1 MLHYSKMILERMTI
15 DPKLFK
21 KELKKAYN
29 RLNEEDANELY
40 KWAVKRYPELVS
52 DLSPSYSNNMAS

>member
-15 DPKLFK
+15 DSKLFK

-29 RLNEEDANELY
+29 RLSNEDAYELY
-40 KWAVKRYPELVS
+40 KWASHRYPELVS
-52 DLSPSYSNNMAS
+52 DLTPSFNKNMAS

>member
-29 RLNEEDANELY
+29 RLPEKDAIELY
-40 KWAVKRYPELVS
+40 NWASSRYPELVS
-52 DLSPSYSNNMAS
+52 DLSPSYNKNIAS